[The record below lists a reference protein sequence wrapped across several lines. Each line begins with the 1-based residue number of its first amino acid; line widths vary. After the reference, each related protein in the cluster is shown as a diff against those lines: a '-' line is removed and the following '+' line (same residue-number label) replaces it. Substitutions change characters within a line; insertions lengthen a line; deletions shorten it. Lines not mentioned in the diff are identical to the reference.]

1 MALYYLQV
9 EVMVVEVVMKVEE
22 FQVDLLNRDQE
33 VLEVVQMDI
42 IHQAMEGPMDL
53 MVVME

>member
-1 MALYYLQV
+1 
-9 EVMVVEVVMKVEE
+9 MVVEVVMKVEE